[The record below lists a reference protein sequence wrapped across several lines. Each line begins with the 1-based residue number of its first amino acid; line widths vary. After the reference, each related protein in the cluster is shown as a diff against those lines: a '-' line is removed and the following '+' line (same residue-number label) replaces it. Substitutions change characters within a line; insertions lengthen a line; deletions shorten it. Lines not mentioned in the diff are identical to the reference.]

1 MAKEYVITRLKPIP
15 NSDKYDSGDT
25 VETFEKY
32 ITQIEKLSASLE
44 GLLGLNQKIPMPG
57 MLYKMISNTQ
67 NQLNRLA
74 SEMSNTKVTKDNP
87 NLHLE
92 KAERPKLYATEIGGK
107 KVSVPENESVLR
119 PPKL

>member
-1 MAKEYVITRLKPIP
+1 MAD
-15 NSDKYDSGDT
+15 DKKIKKLAESIKRIDEDASGDT

-44 GLLGLNQKIPMPG
+44 DLLGLNQKIPMPG

-74 SEMSNTKVTKDNP
+74 SEMSKTKVTKDK
-87 NLHLE
+87 E
-92 KAERPKLYATEIGGK
+92 
-107 KVSVPENESVLR
+107 
-119 PPKL
+119 